1 MSEYFPRT
9 EYQDNIMS
17 EFFKKTNMKQMENG
31 SGGCSWCLNTILTK
45 WERFEIILSDER
57 LLCYLF

>member
-31 SGGCSWCLNTILTK
+31 SGGCS
-45 WERFEIILSDER
+45 
-57 LLCYLF
+57 